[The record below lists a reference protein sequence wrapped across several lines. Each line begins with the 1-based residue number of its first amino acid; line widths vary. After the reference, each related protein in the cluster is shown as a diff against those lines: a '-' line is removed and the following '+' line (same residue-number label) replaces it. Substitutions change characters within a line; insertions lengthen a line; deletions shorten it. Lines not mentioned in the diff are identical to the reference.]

1 MDGVYRRY
9 SVEPECVCVC
19 VCACVWMGVV
29 CVVGVP
35 WWTILKECQT
45 SSTSLGGVDVKVRLI
60 VIIII
65 IIKGSDSIG
74 FTLWGVGNLVVGNVG
89 EHGAG

>member
-1 MDGVYRRY
+1 M
-9 SVEPECVCVC
+9 CVCVC
-19 VCACVWMGVV
+19 VDGCVWMGVV
-29 CVVGVP
+29 SVVGVP

-45 SSTSLGGVDVKVRLI
+45 SSTSLGGVDVKVRLN
-60 VIIII
+60 